1 MKTNDLVSDS
11 VGSIADASMDI
22 RTKFPD
28 RESFKSS
35 SVPELVTVCEQL
47 FDVCLDLNERVC
59 DLEDKLGVR
68 PNFCTPIVRV
78 AGSGCQ

>member
-1 MKTNDLVSDS
+1 MKDNDLVSDS
-11 VGSIADASMDI
+11 VSCIADARMDI
-22 RTKFPD
+22 KTILPD
-28 RESFKSS
+28 RETLKSS

-59 DLEDKLGVR
+59 DLEDQLGVR
-68 PNFCTPIVRV
+68 PTFCTPIVRV